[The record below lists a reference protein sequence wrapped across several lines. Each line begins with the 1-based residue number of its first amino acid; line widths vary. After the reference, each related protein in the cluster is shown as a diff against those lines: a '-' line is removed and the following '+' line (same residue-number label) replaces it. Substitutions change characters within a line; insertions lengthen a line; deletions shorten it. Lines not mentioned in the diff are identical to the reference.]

1 MPRPVSDQL
10 FGMDDVFTFGKH
22 KNLSVRQV
30 LKVDPQWI
38 KWAFE
43 TLNAVNF
50 EEDVLQALED
60 TTEQDRQ
67 RSGRSSYSVGGSS
80 RREFNDED

>member
-10 FGMDDVFTFGKH
+10 YGMDDVFTFGKH

-43 TLNAVNF
+43 TLDAVNF
-50 EEDVLQALED
+50 EDDVLQELED
-60 TTEQDRQ
+60 TIATDRQ
-67 RSGRSSYSVGGSS
+67 LQQ
-80 RREFNDED
+80 RRW